1 MTQELSRRV
10 SKAKTTLLLDQKS
23 AFIGSLALGL
33 PTVIT
38 DKVKTAATD
47 GRVIM
52 FNPEFCADLTDEEMV
67 FLIAHETMHPMLEH
81 NYRLQGRD
89 HVRWNKAAD
98 YVINQLLVEEKIGK
112 FIDGGCL
119 NDSLYKSGNGITDN
133 IYGMLPDESNGNGS
147 GSGNGGIGDDII
159 PSEATGADQEA
170 EIGEWKLKV
179 ANAAQAAKLMGS
191 LSANMERFVGELL
204 EPKVD
209 WRDVLRDF
217 VFKAKTDERSF
228 ARPNRRFISQGV
240 YLPSVTGETLGEIV
254 IAIDCSGSIGT
265 KEIDMFAAEM
275 KAIKSDGSPTAMH
288 VVYFDHAVCHY
299 DKFGP
304 DEELV
309 VTPRGGGGTA
319 FSPVFK
325 YIEDHDI
332 EPVACVFLT
341 DLYCDDYGPAPEYPV
356 LWAVFNGPKEPNA
369 PFGRVV
375 KAVT

>member
-1 MTQELSRRV
+1 MTQDLARRI

-38 DKVKTAATD
+38 DSIKTACTD
-47 GRVIM
+47 GKSIM
-52 FNPEFCADLTDEEMV
+52 FNPKFCADLTDEEMV

-81 NYRLQGRD
+81 NYRLQGRN
-89 HVRWNKAAD
+89 HSKWNKAAD

-112 FIDGGCL
+112 FIEGGCL
-119 NDSLYKSGNGITDN
+119 SDSLYKAGNGITDS
-133 IYGMLPDESNGNGS
+133 IYSIMPDDDGNDGD
-147 GSGNGGIGDDII
+147 GNGGIGDDII
-159 PSEATGADQEA
+159 ASNATGAEQEA

-191 LSANMERFVGELL
+191 LSANMERLVGAVL
-204 EPKVD
+204 EPKID

-240 YLPSVTGETLGEIV
+240 YLPSITGETLGDIV
-254 IAIDCSGSIGT
+254 MAIDCSGSIGQ

-275 KAIKSDGSPTAMH
+275 RAIKSDGNPTAMH
-288 VVYFDHAVCHY
+288 VVYFDHDVCHY

-304 DEELV
+304 DEELIV
-309 VTPRGGGGTA
+309 KPRGGGGTA

-332 EPVACVFLT
+332 QPIACVFLT

-356 LWAVFNGPKEPNA
+356 LWAVFNGPNDPVA

-375 KAVT
+375 KATS